1 MKQEQFINAVMLSLN
16 LEYLNLEDEIA
27 RAVNSE
33 ISLIDKV
40 EKTKELLD
48 KMVAVENNINKFKQL
63 FINTEKTEKTEETNG
78 EV

>member
-63 FINTEKTEKTEETNG
+63 FISTEQKEGTNG

>member
-16 LEYLNLEDEIA
+16 FDYLSLEDEIS

-33 ISLIDKV
+33 ISLDEKV
-40 EKTKELLD
+40 AKTKELLN

-63 FINTEKTEKTEETNG
+63 FISTEQKEGTNG